1 MEDKAASYAQISFQ
15 YAKVP
20 KNSPIRHTLQA
31 DGLATCMSKKINM
44 THS

>member
-20 KNSPIRHTLQA
+20 KNSPFWHTLQA
-31 DGLATCMSKKINM
+31 NGLATCMIKKMNM